1 MKNIT
6 MVYMLLLFILS
17 MSNYVGFP
25 SLFFEPFKV
34 WNMESVDMPYYGR
47 DKQYFFHYTDCL
59 TEFSNLTVW
68 QTDSA
73 SSYVRS
79 PKILFNIGI
88 LLCMA
93 RITGFK
99 AFVK

>member
-17 MSNYVGFP
+17 MSGYMGFP
-25 SLFFEPFKV
+25 SLFIEQFEV
-34 WNMESVDMPYYGR
+34 RNMKSIDMPYYGR
-47 DKQYFFHYTDCL
+47 DKQYSFHCTDSL
-59 TEFSNLTVW
+59 TEFSNLTVL

-88 LLCMA
+88 LLC
-93 RITGFK
+93 K
-99 AFVK
+99 A